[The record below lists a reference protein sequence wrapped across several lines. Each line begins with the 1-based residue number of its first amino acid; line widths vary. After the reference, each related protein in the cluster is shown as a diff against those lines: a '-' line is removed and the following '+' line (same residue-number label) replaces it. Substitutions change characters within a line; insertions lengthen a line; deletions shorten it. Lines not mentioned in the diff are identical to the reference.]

1 MLAGLAAVAGTGL
14 LAGILIA
21 APRIS
26 PLAAGLPGLLLL
38 GLTALYLVNVRHAV
52 HLIPLKSHPYGAG
65 FEAMLVH
72 GILAAAGLAM
82 IIPMF
87 VPSRWR
93 ARRIPEPEV
102 IGDAEYIPGFGA
114 ITEPLLRADPAS
126 YPEPGAQ
133 SGPAGPL
140 PGVQHEALPSG
151 LPRRLPR
158 LPRGCRADRLP
169 RAPAAGM
176 DASGPALLAC
186 QSGLEAGL
194 PATKAAMRS
203 SMSSRPVPNS
213 PSQRSSASPAARR
226 YTVGKRRRSISS
238 AGSISSRGLSA
249 SWTASRCSGER
260 AGLSPP
266 GTGLAAACPAVP
278 RPSSGLVS
286 ALVKAPSPGWGP
298 AAPWRWF
305 PAAGSPAGNC

>member
-1 MLAGLAAVAGTGL
+1 MRHLIGILLAVVMAGVLFFAGAWGYLRLTALTTPLSQMPAGGGSLLSDHHMLAGLAAVAGTGL

-72 GILAAAGLAM
+72 GILAAVGLAM

-93 ARRIPEPEV
+93 ARRTPEPEV
-102 IGDAEYIPGFGA
+102 IGDPEYIPGFGA
-114 ITEPLLRADPAS
+114 NTEPLVRADPAS
-126 YPEPGAQ
+126 YPEQGAQ
-133 SGPAGPL
+133 AGPAGPL

-158 LPRGCRADRLP
+158 LPRRL
-169 RAPAAGM
+169 
-176 DASGPALLAC
+176 S
-186 QSGLEAGL
+186 
-194 PATKAAMRS
+194 T
-203 SMSSRPVPNS
+203 
-213 PSQRSSASPAARR
+213 
-226 YTVGKRRRSISS
+226 
-238 AGSISSRGLSA
+238 
-249 SWTASRCSGER
+249 
-260 AGLSPP
+260 
-266 GTGLAAACPAVP
+266 
-278 RPSSGLVS
+278 
-286 ALVKAPSPGWGP
+286 
-298 AAPWRWF
+298 
-305 PAAGSPAGNC
+305 